1 MFMPQGCNEEKM
13 KEGERKKI
21 LVKKDKKKDAS

>member
-21 LVKKDKKKDAS
+21 LVKKDKKDAS